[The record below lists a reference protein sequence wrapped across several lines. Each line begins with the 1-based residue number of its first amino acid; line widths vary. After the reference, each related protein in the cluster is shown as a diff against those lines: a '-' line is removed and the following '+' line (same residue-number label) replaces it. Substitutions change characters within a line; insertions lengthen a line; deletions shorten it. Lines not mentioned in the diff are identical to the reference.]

1 MAFKMNKPVWHGT
14 AGHKKALSSIKL
26 NRSMDNSSMPDGRP
40 KSSAFQ
46 KRTDEKD
53 ITWDEE
59 KLVSERKEDKEGGG
73 TKTTKDYE
81 TEGTSQ
87 KKVEKKAETPEEI
100 AAYKKYL
107 KDVKEGKVKRNT
119 KYDKKKHKKT
129 RQEVSETDPEKP
141 KEEIIKIPKKDPKP
155 IPVKTKTPK
164 LKTVEVPEE
173 TPKKKKRRKKKYQFG
188 DITKKVVK
196 YVGDKVDDAGKAISR
211 RRHMNKK
218 SRRSN
223 KIRCAAY
230 D

>member
-46 KRTDEKD
+46 KKADEK
-53 ITWDEE
+53 ITWDDE
-59 KLVSERKEDKEGGG
+59 KLVSEKTEDKEGGG

-81 TEGTSQ
+81 TEGTSVTPP
-87 KKVEKKAETPEEI
+87 KKTKEGDEAYENMTQEERD
-100 AAYKKYL
+100 AADKKYI
-107 KDVKEGKVKRNT
+107 EGHT
-119 KYDKKKHKKT
+119 KKHKKT
-129 RQEVSETDPEKP
+129 RQETSETDPEKK
-141 KEEIIKIPKKDPKP
+141 KEEIIKIPKKEITP
-155 IPVKTKTPK
+155 IPVKTKKPE
-164 LKTVEVPEE
+164 LKTVKVPEE

-196 YVGDKVDDAGKAISR
+196 YVGDKIDDAGDAISR
-211 RRHMNKK
+211 RRHMRKQ

-223 KIRCAAY
+223 KIRCPQ
-230 D
+230 